1 MAFTKKVV
9 AGQTIAA
16 ADFAKFFGDHFSEF
30 VKTGFEVSE
39 GTGLIVDISAGTAYV
54 KDATGYMYQ
63 IVSSGTETA
72 TLADDNTNYV
82 FLHSD
87 NGATYITDSTT
98 ATVPDDAILLATVVC
113 ASGDVTSVTDN
124 RMTVPIV
131 RYVLT
136 YYNGGVTTSIDE
148 NETTIFEGITAGGA
162 VTAKTGMM
170 GISFEHRVYRSPA
183 YQYTIK
189 VYYSF
194 DGTNYSQIGTPQ
206 TQKYSEDYTLFLNTL
221 DVSSTTTS
229 SPLYIKITGSVTEAT
244 YDRNCNI
251 RYLRVDYY
259 YT

>member
-124 RMTVPIV
+124 RSLSPINPVPATIYAGACKKEHAPTV
-131 RYVLT
+131 YL
-136 YYNGGVTTSIDE
+136 NSLG
-148 NETTIFEGITAGGA
+148 NKTI
-162 VTAKTGMM
+162 
-170 GISFEHRVYRSPA
+170 
-183 YQYTIK
+183 TIK
-189 VYYSF
+189 KCSFAGRDATAVY
-194 DGTNYSQIGTPQ
+194 NIGAGEVAFN
-206 TQKYSEDYTLFLNTL
+206 SGDTL
-221 DVSSTTTS
+221 DVSNTDTSFNVYIKFTVTTS
-229 SPLYIKITGSVTEAT
+229 DAYAEDFYNAT
-244 YDRNCNI
+244 ID
-251 RYLRVDYY
+251 YLIS
-259 YT
+259 